1 MAALQDSLGMN
12 WRSHNKD
19 LVNDSFGP
27 AWRKASTSPLQEG
40 SLPLHP
46 MERKELLCR
55 VLHLRA
61 PEVEK
66 LRDSDYMEQHGYS
79 LSVCPLPTDVA
90 FSGKGAE
97 RGFVVRVYYE
107 AHREARLLPALQT
120 LGVDLGA
127 QRALRAAPAAE
138 EPVVIGPPSQTQA
151 SQTQAAAQQQKGEV
165 KGSAVDGEGN
175 VAVKWASGE
184 EPPPRVGLPFENKE
198 KKRIGNDW
206 FMRPIPTLVKFKSVD
221 KWHGWCYNVK
231 IINLKISKKI
241 DKKFKTMIKF
251 KASMKKSIEKVKSK
265 AIKKLYG
272 KAK

>member
-120 LGVDLGA
+120 LGVDLGESESEA
-127 QRALRAAPAAE
+127 VHAASCQHFEQQMMYSKEAILHLDYRQHAAHE
-138 EPVVIGPPSQTQA
+138 EICLGGYRYFP
-151 SQTQAAAQQQKGEV
+151 
-165 KGSAVDGEGN
+165 
-175 VAVKWASGE
+175 WAGQ
-184 EPPPRVGLPFENKE
+184 
-198 KKRIGNDW
+198 
-206 FMRPIPTLVKFKSVD
+206 
-221 KWHGWCYNVK
+221 
-231 IINLKISKKI
+231 
-241 DKKFKTMIKF
+241 
-251 KASMKKSIEKVKSK
+251 
-265 AIKKLYG
+265 
-272 KAK
+272 